1 MSAYN
6 LSPLFNGWQGFS
18 ASGIPLSGGKLFVY
32 IAGTTTPTPT
42 YTTSAG
48 SVPNANPIILG
59 SDGRPPNEIW
69 ISTVLSYKFILQD
82 SLGNNIAGPFDN
94 IQGFISVLNGVNGGA
109 F

>member
-18 ASGIPLSGGKLFVY
+18 ASGVPLSGGKLYVY

-69 ISTVLSYKFILQD
+69 ISSSISYKFTLQD
-82 SLGNNIAGPFDN
+82 FNGNSVAGPFDN
-94 IQGFISVLNGVNGGA
+94 IQCTLTTLNGVDGGA